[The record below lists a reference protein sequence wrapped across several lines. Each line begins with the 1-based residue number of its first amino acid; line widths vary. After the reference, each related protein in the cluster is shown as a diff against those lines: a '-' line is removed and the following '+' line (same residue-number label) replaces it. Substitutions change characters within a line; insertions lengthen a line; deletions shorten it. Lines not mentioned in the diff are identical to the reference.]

1 MKKNKALLLSLLL
14 LPLLAGCDGTTFV
27 PRRTYPGD
35 PMKESQVPNVDGD
48 IDRSEFNMTVN
59 FFLDYS
65 HSDEPIYTMKWYM
78 LVPLEECP
86 EDAKLTDADA
96 ADPLYP
102 KFLGYSEYSSSVDD
116 TLLWNFKEDY
126 KQYNILN
133 LYGIWV
139 SDQEVKHEK

>member
-1 MKKNKALLLSLLL
+1 MKMNKLFVAALIT
-14 LPLLAGCDGTTFV
+14 LPLIAACSQTVYRPKF
-27 PRRTYPGD
+27 PYPGD
-35 PMKESQVPNVDGD
+35 PLKTSKPSGYSQGDDG
-48 IDRSEFNMTVN
+48 IDRTEFNMHVY
-59 FFLDYS
+59 FYLDYS

-86 EDAKLTDADA
+86 EEAKLTDADA

-102 KFLGYSEYSSSVDD
+102 KFLGYSEFSSSVDD
-116 TLLWNFKEDY
+116 SLLWNFKEDY

-139 SDQEVKHEK
+139 SD